1 MLVKY
6 RLGIPLY
13 LLAGPCPACSRD
25 SDHLGDHAMCCGT
38 GGERIARHN
47 HLRDSLHAT
56 AVSAALGPK
65 KEERFLIPGR
75 DRRPGDVFIPHWT
88 GGRDTAL
95 DVTVINPL
103 QLATVVEAATTP
115 GYALDLAYKRK
126 MREVEEACR
135 RQGIFF
141 LPMALE
147 SLGGWHD
154 VAVEQVRKLGGA
166 LAQHTGE
173 EEGVVKQR
181 LFQKLSI
188 QLMKGNAAILTNHVP
203 ENDDQ

>member
-1 MLVKY
+1 MLTLSEV
-6 RLGIPLY
+6 LY
-13 LLAGPCPACSRD
+13 CP
-25 SDHLGDHAMCCGT
+25 
-38 GGERIARHN
+38 
-47 HLRDSLHAT
+47 
-56 AVSAALGPK
+56 
-65 KEERFLIPGR
+65 
-75 DRRPGDVFIPHWT
+75 

-103 QLATVVEAATTP
+103 QLATVAEVNPTP
-115 GYALDLAYKRK
+115 GYALNLAYKRK

-135 RQGIFF
+135 HQGILF

-147 SLGGWHD
+147 SLSGWHD

-166 LAQHTGE
+166 LARHTGE

-181 LFQKLSI
+181 FFQKLSK
-188 QLMKGNAAILTNHVP
+188 QLMKGNAAILTNRVP